1 MGVRLGVG
9 VRDGVNDAVGV
20 DEGVG
25 VCVGSGVSV
34 GALVAVAVAVGI
46 GEGRASVVRVSG
58 PPAFVPVVISLGA
71 VGVGTM
77 YAAISPSRPSSSKGR
92 YMPTRVPNAAAVK
105 VKPVT
110 KTKKARP
117 KKNVDSRLVHRL
129 ARSRSPSDF
138 LAACRSLRNSSS
150 EKRDCSS
157 LRCMLLDHPLWQG
170 PSTIACLYRY
180 RQSIRDCR
188 SAIWI
193 DHVPRST
200 PTKLQSG

>member
-25 VCVGSGVSV
+25 VYVGSGVSV
-34 GALVAVAVAVGI
+34 GVLVAVAVAVGI
-46 GEGRASVVRVSG
+46 GEGRASVARVSG
-58 PPAFVPVVISLGA
+58 PPAFVSVVIALGT

-77 YAAISPSRPSSSKGR
+77 YAAISPSRPISCKGR
-92 YMPTRVPNAAAVK
+92 CMPTRGPYAAATRVR
-105 VKPVT
+105 PVT

-117 KKNVDSRLVHRL
+117 KKNVDTRLAHRL

-138 LAACRSLRNSSS
+138 LAACRSLRYSSP
-150 EKRDCSS
+150 EKRGCSS
-157 LRCMLLDHPLWQG
+157 LRCTLLDHPLWEE
-170 PSTIACLYRY
+170 PATIACLYRY
-180 RQSIRDCR
+180 RQSIRDCC

-193 DHVPRST
+193 DHVTRST
-200 PTKLQSG
+200 PTKPQSG